1 MRQTGVDNS
10 DAPQPTT
17 AKDLRISRGAFGERE
32 KERTYVKGVVRRLG
46 LVDVRHLEY
55 TALRRGN
62 VVIMGEPS
70 Q

>member
-46 LVDVRHLEY
+46 LVNVRHLE
-55 TALRRGN
+55 
-62 VVIMGEPS
+62 
-70 Q
+70 